1 MSDETKNKYIYPLK
15 ADNGVKISYDESP
28 AHVDNLKYSV
38 DFITEEG
45 REVFAAANGVVV
57 DIKSDSNIGGEGKE
71 LDDLGNFIEI
81 KHENEEYSV
90 CEHLRKD
97 GAVVN
102 VGDKVKKGQLIGYSG
117 ATGWLA
123 HLGPHL
129 HFMVGKYQKSGGE
142 YQTLK
147 ISWE

>member
-15 ADNGVKISYDESP
+15 ADNDVKISYDESP

-45 REVFAAANGVVV
+45 REVFAAANGIVV

-102 VGDKVKKGQLIGYSG
+102 VGDKVKKGQ
-117 ATGWLA
+117 
-123 HLGPHL
+123 
-129 HFMVGKYQKSGGE
+129 
-142 YQTLK
+142 
-147 ISWE
+147 